1 MTTTNPPEL
10 TRSIT
15 TDDLLRLIGSQTVII
30 ARQGATLASQAARIA
45 ELDDAASSRVTTTS
59 FDSSAA

>member
-10 TRSIT
+10 TSIT
-15 TDDLLRLIGSQTVII
+15 TDDLLRIIGSQTVTI
-30 ARQGATLASQAARIA
+30 ARQGVTITSQAARIA
-45 ELDDAASSRVTTTS
+45 ELDDAAPGRVTTTA

>member
-1 MTTTNPPEL
+1 MTNPPEL
-10 TRSIT
+10 TTSIT